1 MSVQEAE
8 RPPAL
13 LVGGSEPARAHF
25 EAEVREGIVISQFPA
40 GWSVRFTEQPLA
52 AQGPT
57 RDAALAS
64 MIDELRLYSA
74 AWPTLAETPEHAD
87 NWPLAQLVAVSTDEQ
102 LSAWIE
108 RQAADSH

>member
-8 RPPAL
+8 RPPAM

-25 EAEVREGIVISQFPA
+25 EAEVHEGIVIRQFPA
-40 GWSVRFTEQPLA
+40 GWSVRFTAQPLA

-57 RDAALAS
+57 REAALAS

-74 AWPTLAETPEHAD
+74 AWPTLAHTPEHAD
-87 NWPLAQLVAVSTDEQ
+87 NWPFAQLVAVSTDEQ

-108 RQAADSH
+108 RQVAGSH